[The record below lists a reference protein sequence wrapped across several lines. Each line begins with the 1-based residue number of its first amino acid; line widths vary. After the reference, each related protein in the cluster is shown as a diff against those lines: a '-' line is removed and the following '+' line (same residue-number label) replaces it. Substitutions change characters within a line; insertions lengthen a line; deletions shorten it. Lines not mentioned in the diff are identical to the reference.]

1 MLSITNVSYAWGPQ
15 EVLRD
20 ASLFVGRG
28 EKVGLAGVNGAGK
41 STLMHVA
48 AGALPPDAG
57 RVTRP
62 RRVGHLPQ
70 EPELSG
76 ALASDMSLIDVV
88 VSSGP
93 TAPLAA
99 RLAQAEQALAAA
111 AGPELSAAVDAYGR
125 IEEDFRD
132 AGGYA
137 AQASAA
143 TVLSGLGLPA
153 SLADRPVRT
162 LSAGQRTRLE
172 MARVLASGADLLLLD
187 EPTNHLDVDATRWL
201 MDFLARTDAAVL
213 IVSHDLR
220 LLDHAIS
227 RVYELDGRSRRL
239 TEFKGTYSEYLA
251 WSEARRATL
260 ETTHGRQQ
268 REIKRF
274 EASTDRLRAHAFK
287 SDKLARRVKVMDRR
301 LDRMREQVVELP
313 LKPGEIGMRVGQAPR
328 SGRLVLQVRDVAHAY
343 GTEPVLHNVS
353 FSLERGQRL
362 AVIGRNGAGKST
374 LLNIVAGKLNARQG
388 TVSHGHNVE
397 FAHFTH
403 ALEPTL
409 AARSAFDVVRSLTSP
424 NESRHPLLPRH
435 PVVSRKTTFF
445 GHCAPS
451 RPASGRAWPSPG
463 SCSSGATFSY
473 STNPAATSIKPPRP
487 GSSKRCAATQPRWWS
502 SRTTLG
508 SWPASSPTWSCSCP
522 RNASK
527 RSRSGICVAWTS
539 SRGALLRRRPSA
551 PT

>member
-125 IEEDFRD
+125 IEEEFRD

-239 TEFKGTYSEYLA
+239 TEFKGAYSEYLA

-388 TVSHGHNVE
+388 NVSHGHNVE
-397 FAHFTH
+397 FAHFSH
-403 ALEPTL
+403 ALDPAL

-424 NESRHPLLPRH
+424 NETAIRSFLATLLFQEDHIFRPLRTLSAGERARLAIARLMLQRRNLLLLDEPNSNLDQTTQAWLIEALRSYAATLV
-435 PVVSRKTTFF
+435 VVSHDVGF
-445 GHCAPS
+445 
-451 RPASGRAWPSPG
+451 
-463 SCSSGATFSY
+463 
-473 STNPAATSIKPPRP
+473 
-487 GSSKRCAATQPRWWS
+487 
-502 SRTTLG
+502 
-508 SWPASSPTWSCSCP
+508 
-522 RNASK
+522 
-527 RSRSGICVAWTS
+527 VAGLEPDLVLLMPEE
-539 SRGALLRRRPSA
+539 RLEAFQEYHLRRVDLV
-551 PT
+551 

>member
-15 EVLRD
+15 EVLRG

-41 STLMHVA
+41 STLLHVA
-48 AGALPPDAG
+48 AGTLPPDAG
-57 RVTRP
+57 RVSRP

-70 EPELSG
+70 EPELSD
-76 ALASDMSLIDVV
+76 ALSPDATLIDVV

-99 RLAQAEQALAAA
+99 RLAQAERALAGA
-111 AGPELSAAVDAYGR
+111 AGPDLDAAVETYSR
-125 IEEDFRD
+125 VEEEFRD
-132 AGGYA
+132 SGGYA
-137 AQASAA
+137 AQATAA
-143 TVLSGLGLPA
+143 TVLNGLGLPA
-153 SLADRPVRT
+153 GLACRAVRT

-201 MDFLARTDAAVL
+201 MDFLARTEAAVL

-239 TEFKGTYSEYLA
+239 TEFKGAYSDYLA

-260 ETTHGRQQ
+260 ETTHARQQ

-287 SDKLARRVKVMDRR
+287 SEKLARRVKVMDRR

-328 SGRLVLQVRDVAHAY
+328 SGRLVLDVRDVAYAY
-343 GTEPVLHNVS
+343 GAVPVLHQVR

-374 LLNIVAGKLNARQG
+374 LLNILAGKLQARQG
-388 TVSHGHNVE
+388 TVTHGYNVDLAH
-397 FAHFTH
+397 FAHTLD
-403 ALEPTL
+403 AAL
-409 AARSAFDVVRSLTSP
+409 AARSAYDAIRPLTSP
-424 NESRHPLLPRH
+424 TESAVRGFLATLLFNEDHIFRPLHTLSAGERARLAIARLMLQRRNLLLLDEPNGNLDQTTQAWLVEALRSYAAALVVISHDVGFVAGLEPDLVLLMPEERLEAFHERH
-435 PVVSRKTTFF
+435 
-445 GHCAPS
+445 
-451 RPASGRAWPSPG
+451 
-463 SCSSGATFSY
+463 
-473 STNPAATSIKPPRP
+473 
-487 GSSKRCAATQPRWWS
+487 
-502 SRTTLG
+502 
-508 SWPASSPTWSCSCP
+508 
-522 RNASK
+522 
-527 RSRSGICVAWTS
+527 
-539 SRGALLRRRPSA
+539 LRRVDLV
-551 PT
+551 

>member
-76 ALASDMSLIDVV
+76 ALASEMSLIDVV

-125 IEEDFRD
+125 IEEEFRD

-239 TEFKGTYSEYLA
+239 TEFKGAYSEYLA

-388 TVSHGHNVE
+388 NVSHGHNVE
-397 FAHFTH
+397 FAHFSH
-403 ALEPTL
+403 ALDPTL

-424 NESRHPLLPRH
+424 NETAIRSFLATLLFQEDHIFRPLRTLSAGERARLAIARLMLQRRNLLLLDEPSSNLDQTTQAWLVEALRSYAATLV
-435 PVVSRKTTFF
+435 VVSHDVDF
-445 GHCAPS
+445 
-451 RPASGRAWPSPG
+451 
-463 SCSSGATFSY
+463 
-473 STNPAATSIKPPRP
+473 
-487 GSSKRCAATQPRWWS
+487 
-502 SRTTLG
+502 
-508 SWPASSPTWSCSCP
+508 
-522 RNASK
+522 
-527 RSRSGICVAWTS
+527 VAGLDPDLVLLMPEE
-539 SRGALLRRRPSA
+539 RLEAFQERHLRRVDIV
-551 PT
+551 